1 MVRGPDGEF
10 SVDKS
15 VTIIDAIG
23 VADLVRDA
31 TVVIDDN
38 ITALKWASVDAVTP
52 GNAHIRAS
60 YHWLKD
66 TLRDSF
72 IDLRDIQSVL
82 NLADFL
88 TKIVMGPQHR
98 MASDAASGYSSPPAI
113 PPAPLYLT

>member
-15 VTIIDAIG
+15 VTILDAIG

-31 TVVIDDN
+31 TVVIGDN

-60 YHWLKD
+60 YH
-66 TLRDSF
+66 
-72 IDLRDIQSVL
+72 
-82 NLADFL
+82 
-88 TKIVMGPQHR
+88 
-98 MASDAASGYSSPPAI
+98 
-113 PPAPLYLT
+113 